1 MDTTKPGYQTT
12 EFWGMVVNTIVGLLT
27 MIGIIAPAAKD
38 ALTQTLMTG
47 IGAIMTLSG
56 VIAYVWARTFLK
68 AKTTAE
74 VVKP

>member
-68 AKTTAE
+68 AKTPAE